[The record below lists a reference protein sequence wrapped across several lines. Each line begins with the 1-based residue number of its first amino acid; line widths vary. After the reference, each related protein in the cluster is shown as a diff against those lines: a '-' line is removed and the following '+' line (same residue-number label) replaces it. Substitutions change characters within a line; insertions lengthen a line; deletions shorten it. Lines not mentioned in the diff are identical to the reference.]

1 MWKRLFAYSVLGVAL
16 SSVAQVN
23 LRSEVAKPLQAAQ
36 EAIQSKQP
44 EEALKKI
51 QEARQVAQLTGAEK
65 MLLERLSVVAAMNA
79 QKFDLAASSLDYLL
93 QSKDLPEVDRLS
105 LMETMVSVSLRTKD
119 YPRVV
124 EWSRRYLQQGGT
136 NTRIRLALI
145 QSLAVQGAHQEVLK
159 EMPAKLQADAAAG
172 KLPDEAELRIYAF
185 SQQQVKD
192 EAAYIKTL
200 TELVKRFPSQAYWG
214 DLLNR
219 IPRQSGFNARY
230 QLDVFRLMDATD
242 NLEDAED
249 YADVAQAALKA
260 GLPHEA
266 LRMLDKVAQPASTA
280 TLKKQVQQRV
290 AEDDKAMQAI
300 GPNSEDAVLLAQ
312 WADVQLSKGDWKL
325 AVPAYDKALVKGGL
339 RREAETRLHNGIAL
353 IKSGQADA
361 AKTMLA
367 SVKGDDTAVLLA
379 SLWLNLAK

>member
-1 MWKRLFAYSVLGVAL
+1 MWKRLFACSVLGVAL

-93 QSKDLPEVDRLS
+93 QSKDLPEVDRLT

-124 EWSRRYLQQGGT
+124 EWARRYLQQGGT
-136 NTRIRLALI
+136 NPRIRLALM

-172 KLPDEAELRIYAF
+172 KLPDEAELRMYAF
-185 SQQQVKD
+185 SQQHVKA
-192 EAAYIKTL
+192 EAAYVKTL

-219 IPRQSGFNARY
+219 IPRQAGFNARY

-249 YADVAQAALKA
+249 YADVAQVALKA

-266 LRMLDKVAQPASTA
+266 QRMLDKVAQPASA
-280 TLKKQVQQRV
+280 ASLKKQVQQRV

-312 WADVQLSKGDWKL
+312 WADVQLSKGAWKA
-325 AVPAYDKALVKGGL
+325 AVPACEKALAKGGL
-339 RREAETRLHNGIAL
+339 RREAETRLHCGIAML
-353 IKSGQADA
+353 KSGQTDA
-361 AKTMLA
+361 AKSMLL
-367 SVKGDDTAVLLA
+367 SVTGDDTATRLA
-379 SLWLNLAK
+379 SLWLNLVK

>member
-1 MWKRLFAYSVLGVAL
+1 MWKRLFAWSVLGVAL

-51 QEARQVAQLTGAEK
+51 HEARQVAQLTAAEK

-93 QSKDLPEVDRLS
+93 QSKDLPEVDRLT
-105 LMETMVSVSLRTKD
+105 LMETMVNVSLRTKD

-136 NTRIRLALI
+136 NTRIRLALM
-145 QSLAVQGAHQEVLK
+145 QSLSVQGAHQEVLK
-159 EMPAKLQADAAAG
+159 EMPAKRQADAAAG
-172 KLPDEAELRIYAF
+172 KLPDEAELRLYAF

-192 EAAYIKTL
+192 EAGYVKTL

-219 IPRQSGFNARY
+219 IPRQTGFNGRY
-230 QLDVFRLMDATD
+230 QLDVFRLMDATE

-266 LRMLDKVAQPASTA
+266 QRMLDKVPQPATA
-280 TLKKQVQQRV
+280 GNLKKQVLQRT
-290 AEDDKAMQAI
+290 AEDDKAMQAV

-312 WADVQLSKGDWKL
+312 WADVQLSKGAWKA
-325 AVPAYDKALVKGGL
+325 AVPAYEKALAKGGL
-339 RREAETRLHNGIAL
+339 RREAETRLHCGIAML
-353 IKSGQADA
+353 KSDQADA
-361 AKTMLA
+361 AKAMLA
-367 SVKGDDTAVLLA
+367 SVKGDDTAALLA

>member
-1 MWKRLFAYSVLGVAL
+1 M
-16 SSVAQVN
+16 
-23 LRSEVAKPLQAAQ
+23 
-36 EAIQSKQP
+36 
-44 EEALKKI
+44 
-51 QEARQVAQLTGAEK
+51 
-65 MLLERLSVVAAMNA
+65 
-79 QKFDLAASSLDYLL
+79 
-93 QSKDLPEVDRLS
+93 
-105 LMETMVSVSLRTKD
+105 
-119 YPRVV
+119 
-124 EWSRRYLQQGGT
+124 
-136 NTRIRLALI
+136 
-145 QSLAVQGAHQEVLK
+145 
-159 EMPAKLQADAAAG
+159 
-172 KLPDEAELRIYAF
+172 YAF

-192 EAAYIKTL
+192 EAAYVKTL

-266 LRMLDKVAQPASTA
+266 LRMLDKVAQPASAA
-280 TLKKQVQQRV
+280 TLKKQVQQRI

-312 WADVQLSKGDWKL
+312 WADVQLSKGEWKA
-325 AVPAYDKALVKGGL
+325 AVPACEKALVKGGL
-339 RREAETRLHNGIAL
+339 RREAETRLHCGIAMF
-353 IKSGQADA
+353 KSGHSDA

>member
-230 QLDVFRLMDATD
+230 QLDVFRLMDAMD

-280 TLKKQVQQRV
+280 TLKKQVQQRM

-312 WADVQLSKGDWKL
+312 WADVQLSKGNWKL

-339 RREAETRLHNGIAL
+339 RREAETRLHSGIAL

>member
-1 MWKRLFAYSVLGVAL
+1 MWKRLFAWSVLGVAL

-51 QEARQVAQLTGAEK
+51 QEARQVAQLTVAEK

-93 QSKDLPEVDRLS
+93 QSKDLPEVDRLT
-105 LMETMVSVSLRTKD
+105 LMETMVNVSLRTKD

-136 NTRIRLALI
+136 NSRIRLAMI

-172 KLPDEAELRIYAF
+172 KLPDEAELRMYAF

-219 IPRQSGFNARY
+219 IPRQAAFNARY
-230 QLDVFRLMDATD
+230 QLDVFRLMDATQ

-249 YADVAQAALKA
+249 YADMAQAALKA

-266 LRMLDKVAQPASTA
+266 LRMLDKVAQPASA
-280 TLKKQVQQRV
+280 ANLKKQVQQRV

-300 GPNSEDAVLLAQ
+300 GPDSEDAVLLAQ
-312 WADVQLSKGDWKL
+312 WADVQLSKGDWKA
-325 AVPAYDKALVKGGL
+325 AVPAYEKALAKGGL
-339 RREAETRLHNGIAL
+339 RREAETRLHCGIAL
-353 IKSGQADA
+353 LKSAQVDA
-361 AKTMLA
+361 AKVMLS
-367 SVKGDDTAVLLA
+367 SVKGDDTATLLA
-379 SLWLNLAK
+379 ALWLNLAR

>member
-51 QEARQVAQLTGAEK
+51 QEARQVAQLTVAEK

-93 QSKDLPEVDRLS
+93 QSKDLPEVDRLT

-124 EWSRRYLQQGGT
+124 EWSRRYLQLGGA
-136 NTRIRLALI
+136 NSRIRLALI
-145 QSLAVQGAHQEVLK
+145 QSLAVQGAHQEVLN
-159 EMPAKLQADAAAG
+159 EMPAKLKADAAAG
-172 KLPDEAELRIYAF
+172 KLPDEAELRMYAF
-185 SQQQVKD
+185 SQQKVKD
-192 EAAYIKTL
+192 EAAYFKTL

-219 IPRQSGFNARY
+219 LPRQAGFNARY

-249 YADVAQAALKA
+249 YADAAQAALKV

-266 LRMLDKVAQPASTA
+266 QRMLDKVAQPAA
-280 TLKKQVQQRV
+280 AAGLKKQVLQRV
-290 AEDDKAMQAI
+290 AEDDKAMQTV
-300 GPNSEDAVLLAQ
+300 GPTSEDAVMLAQ
-312 WADVQLSKGDWKL
+312 WADVQLSKGEWKA
-325 AVPAYDKALVKGGL
+325 AVPAYEKALAKGGL
-339 RREAETRLHNGIAL
+339 RREAETRLHCGIAMF
-353 IKSGQADA
+353 KSGQTDA
-361 AKTMLA
+361 AKAILS
-367 SVKGDDTAVLLA
+367 SVRDDDTAVLLA
-379 SLWLNLAK
+379 SLWLNLMK

>member
-1 MWKRLFAYSVLGVAL
+1 MWKRLFAWSVLGVAL

-51 QEARQVAQLTGAEK
+51 QEARQVAQLTVAEK

-93 QSKDLPEVDRLS
+93 QSKDLPEVDRLT
-105 LMETMVSVSLRTKD
+105 LMETMVNVSLRTKD

-136 NTRIRLALI
+136 NSRIRLALI

-172 KLPDEAELRIYAF
+172 KLPDEAELRMYAF

-192 EAAYIKTL
+192 EAAYVKTL

-219 IPRQSGFNARY
+219 IPRQAAFNARY
-230 QLDVFRLMDATD
+230 QLDVFRLMDATQ

-249 YADVAQAALKA
+249 YADMAQAALKA

-266 LRMLDKVAQPASTA
+266 LRMLEKVAQPASA
-280 TLKKQVQQRV
+280 ANLKKQVQQRV

-300 GPNSEDAVLLAQ
+300 GPDSEDAVLLAQ
-312 WADVQLSKGDWKL
+312 WADVQLSKGDWKA
-325 AVPAYDKALVKGGL
+325 AVPAYEKALAKGGL
-339 RREAETRLHNGIAL
+339 RREAETRLHCGIAL
-353 IKSGQADA
+353 LKSAQVDA
-361 AKTMLA
+361 AKVMLS
-367 SVKGDDTAVLLA
+367 SVKGDETATLLA
-379 SLWLNLAK
+379 TLWLNLAR

>member
-1 MWKRLFAYSVLGVAL
+1 MWKKLFAWSVLGVAL

-51 QEARQVAQLTGAEK
+51 QEARQVAQLSVAEK
-65 MLLERLSVVAAMNA
+65 MFLERLSVVAAMNA
-79 QKFDLAASSLDYLL
+79 QKFDLAVSSLDYLL
-93 QSKDLPEVDRLS
+93 QNKDLTESDRLT
-105 LMETMVSVSLRTKD
+105 LMETMVNVSLRTKD

-124 EWSRRYLQQGGT
+124 EWARRYLQLGGT

-145 QSLAVQGAHQEVLK
+145 QSLSVQGAHKEVLQ

-172 KLPDEAELRIYAF
+172 KLPDEAELRMYAF
-185 SQQQVKD
+185 SQQQLKD
-192 EAAYIKTL
+192 EAAYFKTL

-219 IPRQSGFNARY
+219 IPRQTGFNPRY

-249 YADVAQAALKA
+249 YADAAQAALKA

-266 LRMLDKVAQPASTA
+266 QRMLEKTAHPASAA
-280 TLKKQVQQRV
+280 TLKKQVQQRMS
-290 AEDDKAMQAI
+290 EDDKSMQAI
-300 GPNSEDAVLLAQ
+300 GVNSEDAQLLVQ
-312 WADVQLSKGDWKL
+312 WADVQLSKGAWK
-325 AVPAYDKALVKGGL
+325 AAIPVYEKALAKGGL
-339 RREAETRLHNGIAL
+339 RREAETRLHCGIAML
-353 IKSGQADA
+353 KNGQTDNAKS
-361 AKTMLA
+361 MLS
-367 SVKGDDTAVLLA
+367 SVKSDDTATLLA
-379 SLWLNLAK
+379 SLWIHLAK

>member
-1 MWKRLFAYSVLGVAL
+1 MWKRLFACSVLGVAL
-16 SSVAQVN
+16 NSVAQVN

-51 QEARQVAQLTGAEK
+51 QEARQVGQLTAAEK

-79 QKFDLAASSLDYLL
+79 QKFDLAASSLDELL
-93 QSKDLPEVDRLS
+93 QSKDLSEVDRLT
-105 LMETMVSVSLRTKD
+105 LMETMVNVSLRTKD

-124 EWSRRYLQQGGT
+124 TWSGRYLEQGGT
-136 NTRIRLALI
+136 NTRVRLALM
-145 QSLAVQGAHQEVLK
+145 QSLSLQGAHLEVLK
-159 EMPAKLQADAAAG
+159 EMPKQLAAYAASG
-172 KLPDEAELRIYAF
+172 KLPDEAELRLYAF
-185 SQQQVKD
+185 SQQHVKD
-192 EAAYIKTL
+192 EAAYVKTL
-200 TELVKRFPSQAYWG
+200 TELVKRFPSKAYWA

-219 IPRQSGFNARY
+219 IPRQAGFSPRY

-266 LRMLDKVAQPASTA
+266 LRMLDKVAQPASSA
-280 TLKKQVQQRV
+280 NLKKQVQQRI

-300 GPNSEDAVLLAQ
+300 GLSSDDVVLLAQ
-312 WADVQLSKGDWKL
+312 WADVQLSKGDWKG
-325 AVPAYDKALVKGGL
+325 AGPAYEKALAKGGL
-339 RREAETRLHNGIAL
+339 RREAETRLHFGIAL
-353 IKSGQADA
+353 FKSGQADA
-361 AKTMLA
+361 AKSMLL
-367 SVKGDDTAVLLA
+367 SVKGDDTATFLG
-379 SLWLNLAK
+379 SLWLSLVK

>member
-93 QSKDLPEVDRLS
+93 QSKDLPEVDRLT

-124 EWSRRYLQQGGT
+124 EWARRYLQQGGT
-136 NTRIRLALI
+136 NPRIRLALM

-172 KLPDEAELRIYAF
+172 KLPDEAELRMYAF
-185 SQQQVKD
+185 SQQHVKA
-192 EAAYIKTL
+192 EAAYVKTL

-219 IPRQSGFNARY
+219 IPRQAGFNARY

-249 YADVAQAALKA
+249 YADVAQVALKA

-266 LRMLDKVAQPASTA
+266 QRMLDKVAQPASA
-280 TLKKQVQQRV
+280 ASLKKQVQQRV

-312 WADVQLSKGDWKL
+312 WADVQLSKGAWKA
-325 AVPAYDKALVKGGL
+325 AVPACEKALAKGGL
-339 RREAETRLHNGIAL
+339 RREAETRLHCGIAML
-353 IKSGQADA
+353 KSGQTDA
-361 AKTMLA
+361 AKSMLL
-367 SVKGDDTAVLLA
+367 SVTGDDTATRLA
-379 SLWLNLAK
+379 SLWLNLVK

>member
-1 MWKRLFAYSVLGVAL
+1 MWKKLFAYSVLGVAL
-16 SSVAQVN
+16 NSLAQVN

-51 QEARQVAQLTGAEK
+51 QEARQVAQLTPAEK

-79 QKFDLAASSLDYLL
+79 QKFDLAASSLDELL
-93 QSKDLPEVDRLS
+93 QSKDLSEVDRFN
-105 LMETMVSVSLRTKD
+105 LMETMVNVGLRLKD

-124 EWSRRYLQQGGT
+124 AWSRRYVQQGGT
-136 NTRIRLALI
+136 NTRVRLALM
-145 QSLAVQGAHQEVLK
+145 QSLSLQGAHLEVLT
-159 EMPAKLQADAAAG
+159 EMPKQLAAYAVVG
-172 KLPDEAELRIYAF
+172 KLPDEAELRLYAF

-192 EAAYIKTL
+192 ETAYVKTL
-200 TELVKRFPSQAYWG
+200 IELVKRFPSKAYWG

-219 IPRQSGFNARY
+219 IPRQAGFQPRY

-266 LRMLDKVAQPASTA
+266 LRMLDKVAQPASSA
-280 TLKKQVQQRV
+280 NLKKLVQQRIL
-290 AEDDKAMQAI
+290 EDDKALQAV
-300 GPNSEDAVLLAQ
+300 GLTSDDAVLLAQ
-312 WADVQLSKGDWKL
+312 WADVQLSKGDWKA
-325 AVPAYDKALVKGGL
+325 AVPAYEKALAKGGV
-339 RREAETRLHNGIAL
+339 RREAETRLHYGIAL
-353 IKSGQADA
+353 LKSGQTDA
-361 AKTMLA
+361 AKSMLL
-367 SVKGDDTAVLLA
+367 SVKSDETATILS
-379 SLWLNLAK
+379 SLWLILAK

>member
-1 MWKRLFAYSVLGVAL
+1 
-16 SSVAQVN
+16 
-23 LRSEVAKPLQAAQ
+23 
-36 EAIQSKQP
+36 
-44 EEALKKI
+44 
-51 QEARQVAQLTGAEK
+51 
-65 MLLERLSVVAAMNA
+65 MNA

-280 TLKKQVQQRV
+280 ILKKQVQQRM
-290 AEDDKAMQAI
+290 AEDDKAMPAI

-339 RREAETRLHNGIAL
+339 RREAETRLHSGIAL

>member
-1 MWKRLFAYSVLGVAL
+1 MWKRLFAWSVLGVAL

-51 QEARQVAQLTGAEK
+51 QEARQVAQLTAAEK

-93 QSKDLPEVDRLS
+93 QSKDLPEVDRLT

-136 NTRIRLALI
+136 NRRIRLALM

-172 KLPDEAELRIYAF
+172 KLPDEAELRMYAF

-192 EAAYIKTL
+192 EAAYVKTL

-219 IPRQSGFNARY
+219 VPRQAGFNARY

-266 LRMLDKVAQPASTA
+266 QRMLDKVAQPASA
-280 TLKKQVQQRV
+280 AALKKQVQQRI

-312 WADVQLSKGDWKL
+312 WADVQLSKGAWKA
-325 AVPAYDKALVKGGL
+325 AVSACEKALAKGGL
-339 RREAETRLHNGIAL
+339 RREAETRLHCGIAML
-353 IKSGQADA
+353 KSGQTDA
-361 AKTMLA
+361 AKSMLL
-367 SVKGDDTAVLLA
+367 SVKGDDTATLLA

>member
-93 QSKDLPEVDRLS
+93 QSKDLPEVDRLT

-124 EWSRRYLQQGGT
+124 EWARRYLQQGGT
-136 NTRIRLALI
+136 NTRIRLALM

-172 KLPDEAELRIYAF
+172 KLPDEAELRMYAF

-192 EAAYIKTL
+192 EAAYVKTL

-219 IPRQSGFNARY
+219 IPRQAGFNARY

-266 LRMLDKVAQPASTA
+266 LRMLDKVAQPASA
-280 TLKKQVQQRV
+280 ASLKKQVQQRV

-312 WADVQLSKGDWKL
+312 WADVQLSKGAWKA
-325 AVPAYDKALVKGGL
+325 AVPACEKALAKGGL
-339 RREAETRLHNGIAL
+339 RREAETRLHCGIAMF
-353 IKSGQADA
+353 KSGQTDA
-361 AKTMLA
+361 AKSMLL
-367 SVKGDDTAVLLA
+367 SVTGDDTATRLA
-379 SLWLNLAK
+379 SLWLNLVK

>member
-200 TELVKRFPSQAYWG
+200 SELVKRFPSQAYWG

-280 TLKKQVQQRV
+280 TLKKQVQQRM

-300 GPNSEDAVLLAQ
+300 GPNSEDALLLAQ

>member
-200 TELVKRFPSQAYWG
+200 SELVKRFPSQAYWG

-280 TLKKQVQQRV
+280 ILKKQVQQRM

-300 GPNSEDAVLLAQ
+300 GPNSEDALLLAQ